1 MFRKIPTSD
10 LFLNLQS
17 PPLNLNPNLLTC
29 ILLSVLLAG
38 CHSQMIGSGFS
49 SNKILAS
56 DTLRIHTDFVLPEDH
71 PLIVELGDQ
80 KQRLAQRTGLTF
92 SAAKVPIDVYLFRDR
107 DSFNQFTSK
116 SNAAFARRR
125 AFFVKGDSM
134 LNVYA
139 VWGDRAAEDLRHEV
153 THGYLHSVAPSI
165 PLWIDEGLAEYF
177 EVGPGTGGLNWA
189 HVQHLLDAFE
199 QETWTPSLGR
209 MESLYD
215 PLKLDQ
221 TDYAEAWLW
230 THFLLSE
237 DSTAALVRSQMQR
250 YQNKTGVAW
259 TAKVH
264 HLVHDPNQRLLEHLK
279 ALQ

>member
-1 MFRKIPTSD
+1 MAGCSSTSVGRGFSANEILTSD
-10 LFLNLQS
+10 E
-17 PPLNLNPNLLTC
+17 
-29 ILLSVLLAG
+29 
-38 CHSQMIGSGFS
+38 
-49 SNKILAS
+49 
-56 DTLRIHTDFVLPEDH
+56 LRIHADFELPPNQ
-71 PLIVELGDQ
+71 PLVRELGDQ
-80 KQRLAQRTGLTF
+80 KDRLAQLTGLTF
-92 SAAKVPIDVYLFRDR
+92 STARTPIDVYLFRDR
-107 DSFNQFTSK
+107 TTFDDFTAK
-116 SNAAFARRR
+116 SNAAFANRR
-125 AFFVKGDSM
+125 AFFVKSDSM

-153 THGYLHSVAPSI
+153 THGYLHSVAPSL

-177 EVGPGTGGLNWA
+177 EVGPGTDGLNWA
-189 HVQHLLDAFE
+189 HVQHLAEAFE

-215 PLKLDQ
+215 PTKLTQ

-250 YQNKTGVAW
+250 YQNKTGVSW

-264 HLVHDPNQRLLEHLK
+264 HLVHDPNQRLLEHLQK
-279 ALQ
+279 LKE

>member
-1 MFRKIPTSD
+1 M
-10 LFLNLQS
+10 
-17 PPLNLNPNLLTC
+17 LLWLLVGC
-29 ILLSVLLAG
+29 RSQIIGQGFGANEILTTNA
-38 CHSQMIGSGFS
+38 
-49 SNKILAS
+49 
-56 DTLRIHTDFVLPEDH
+56 LRFHTDFALANEH
-71 PLIVELGDQ
+71 PLIGELGEQ
-80 KQRLAQRTGLTF
+80 KRRLAAVTGLTF
-92 SAAKVPIDVYLFRDR
+92 STAKIPIDVYLFRNR
-107 DSFNQFTSK
+107 DSFDNFTAQ
-116 SNAAFARRR
+116 SNAAFASRR
-125 AFFVKGDSM
+125 AFFVKSDTM

-139 VWGDRAAEDLRHEV
+139 VWGDRVAEDLRHEI
-153 THGYLHSVAPSI
+153 THGYLHSVAPSL

-189 HVQHLLDAFE
+189 HVQHLIETFE

-215 PLKLDQ
+215 PTKLTQ

-250 YQNKTGVAW
+250 YQNKTGIAW

-264 HLVHDPNQRLLEHLK
+264 HLVHDPNQRVLEHLH
-279 ALQ
+279 ALAQ

>member
-1 MFRKIPTSD
+1 MVGQGFGANEI
-10 LFLNLQS
+10 
-17 PPLNLNPNLLTC
+17 LT
-29 ILLSVLLAG
+29 A
-38 CHSQMIGSGFS
+38 
-49 SNKILAS
+49 NE
-56 DTLRIHTDFVLPEDH
+56 LRIHSDFALPENH
-71 PLIVELGDQ
+71 PLIEELGGQ
-80 KQRLAQRTGLTF
+80 KQRLAQATGLTF
-92 SAAKVPIDVYLFRDR
+92 STAKTPIDVYLFRDLN
-107 DSFNQFTSK
+107 SFNDFTSK
-116 SNAAFARRR
+116 SNAAFASRR
-125 AFFVKGDSM
+125 AFFVKSDSM

-153 THGYLHSVAPSI
+153 THGYLHSVAPSL
-165 PLWIDEGLAEYF
+165 PLWIDEGLAEYY

-189 HVQHLLDAFE
+189 HVQHLADAFE

-209 MESLYD
+209 METLYD
-215 PLKLDQ
+215 PTKLTQ

-279 ALQ
+279 ALKK